1 MLKYVKNKAIGDYI
15 YTKLLYIDN
24 KEIVN
29 LRIFLKTNGYKGG
42 LKKKKY
48 LHKLGLSQTY
58 LTFIITSPEEKTM
71 NELKVFCEKLKEF
84 ELIQILGIIKKKYFD
99 E

>member
-1 MLKYVKNKAIGDYI
+1 
-15 YTKLLYIDN
+15 
-24 KEIVN
+24 
-29 LRIFLKTNGYKGG
+29 
-42 LKKKKY
+42 
-48 LHKLGLSQTY
+48 
-58 LTFIITSPEEKTM
+58 M